1 MRHLEW
7 RGPTSGRAL
16 RSERGQAVTEYILV
30 LVVVVGIAL
39 GVLYQ
44 LNTAFKKYVQ
54 SYFGDYIACLLE
66 TGEMPSLGGGDGA
79 NAGTCSAAF
88 EPFSLKNGRPLAA
101 GSGGDGGGSGGKRK
115 FARANSSRAG
125 GSRVTKNRN
134 ALNGERLGTGGTATA
149 TVEGKEGKKSV
160 KGGGNI
166 NSGSFRFKTARM
178 RGDEQIRLDNRF
190 YTSTDKEGSKDSNIV
205 QKIDAKSNNGARANR
220 KLAVNMDL
228 FKPKETP
235 PEVKLDLS
243 AGDYLRY
250 ILIFAI
256 LIGIFVFFGGQINQL
271 RKSWEKN

>member
-1 MRHLEW
+1 MRHLE
-7 RGPTSGRAL
+7 RPTPSKGPHL
-16 RSERGQAVTEYILV
+16 RSQSGQAVTEYLLV
-30 LVVVVGIAL
+30 MVVVVGIAL

-88 EPFSLKNGRPLAA
+88 EPFSMKNGRPLA
-101 GSGGDGGGSGGKRK
+101 SGGDSGSDGGSNSRK
-115 FARANSSRAG
+115 FSRSSNSSGRSPRVNRRNSAMNAERNNNGGIVAG
-125 GSRVTKNRN
+125 STSSTGS
-134 ALNGERLGTGGTATA
+134 
-149 TVEGKEGKKSV
+149 KKSV
-160 KGGGNI
+160 RGGGNI
-166 NSGSFRFKTARM
+166 NSGNFRFRTARM
-178 RGDEQIRLDNRF
+178 RGDEQIRLDSRF
-190 YTSTDKEGSKDSNIV
+190 VFSKDKDGSKDSSII
-205 QKIDAKSNNGARANR
+205 KEIDAKGNNSSRATR

-228 FKPKETP
+228 FKPKEAP
-235 PEVKLDLS
+235 PEVNLDLS

-256 LIGIFVFFGGQINQL
+256 LIGIFVFFGGQLNQL